1 MSVEVGYFDFASL
14 MIYDTFPFI
23 KHKTTLQDQKE
34 NVSLKKENVAKQSE
48 KLS

>member
-34 NVSLKKENVAKQSE
+34 NVAKQSE